1 MAKKASNAKKTAKT
15 KPETRGRKPG
25 PKKDSTLCN
34 RSGCKRKKDANHSE
48 FCKEHA
54 AERASYMKAYMQKKR
69 DAELAGKTYSVRALN
84 KKSAKKTDK
93 AKPVAK
99 KPVSSKKLVIKG
111 KKLAKA
117 GAKAKTVR
125 KPKPVLVT
133 DARDT
138 PEAKSA

>member
-1 MAKKASNAKKTAKT
+1 MAKKPVNAKKPKEV
-15 KPETRGRKPG
+15 KRGRKPG
-25 PKKDSTLCN
+25 PKKDPTLCN

-54 AERASYMKAYMQKKR
+54 AERAEYMKDYMQKKR

-99 KPVSSKKLVIKG
+99 KSVAKKPVIKN
-111 KKLAKA
+111 KKLAKS

-138 PEAKSA
+138 PEAQSA